1 MRIFRWLWRGPRL
14 TDTHPTFLQSQQ
26 GRDYSLPFAISP
38 AGSELGPLRTRNR
51 TQHMST
57 ATTETQQPT
66 SNVPTAMRAAESLSP
81 SRQSTSNLRVSEITA
96 LPTPQEMIAELP
108 LDARTADVVERGR
121 DEVRAVMDGV
131 DDRLLVFV
139 GPCSIHDP
147 KAGLEYARRL
157 VSQAEKHKE
166 DLLIVMRAYFE
177 KPRTTV
183 GWKGLINDPRLDG
196 THDIATGLREA
207 RRFLQQVTALGLPAA
222 TEFLEPISPQ
232 YMADLVSWGA
242 IGART
247 TESQI
252 HRQLASGLSMPIGFK
267 NGTDGDLQVA
277 VDACGAAAAQ
287 AFLGIDGE
295 GRAALVATA
304 GNPDT
309 HVILRGGRKGPNYSS
324 ADVEAASSKLAGKQL
339 NPRLI
344 VDASHANSGK
354 SHHRQ
359 AEVALEI
366 GAQLEDG
373 GVSAQAIAGVMLES
387 FLVGGAQDLNV
398 VEHAAGRSELV
409 YGQSV
414 TDVCMEWDVSVS
426 VLDQLA
432 GSARKRRAANEG
444 AK

>member
-1 MRIFRWLWRGPRL
+1 
-14 TDTHPTFLQSQQ
+14 
-26 GRDYSLPFAISP
+26 
-38 AGSELGPLRTRNR
+38 
-51 TQHMST
+51 MST
-57 ATTETQQPT
+57 ATAPA
-66 SNVPTAMRAAESLSP
+66 VITAGNSRRESTAK
-81 SRQSTSNLRVSEITA
+81 STSNLRVSEFTS
-96 LPTPQEMIAELP
+96 LPTPQELITELP
-108 LDARTADVVERGR
+108 LDARAAGVVERGR
-121 DEVRAVMDGV
+121 DEVRAIMDGV
-131 DDRLLVFV
+131 DDRLLVIV

-147 KAGLEYARRL
+147 EAGLEYARRL
-157 VSQAEKHKE
+157 VSQAEKHQE
-166 DLLIVMRAYFE
+166 DLLIVMRTYFE

-196 THDIATGLREA
+196 SHDMVTGLRTA
-207 RRFLQQVTALGLPAA
+207 RHFLQQVTALGLPTA

-232 YMADLVSWGA
+232 YMADLISWGA

-277 VDACGAAAAQ
+277 IDACGAAAAAQ
-287 AFLGIDGE
+287 AFLGIDGD

-309 HVILRGGRKGPNYSS
+309 HVILRGGRKGPNYSA
-324 ADVEAASSKLAGKQL
+324 ADVENASAKLAGKQL

-373 GVSAQAIAGVMLES
+373 GASAHAIAGVMLES
-387 FLVGGAQDLNV
+387 FLVGGAQNLDV
-398 VEHAAGRSELV
+398 AEHAAGRLELV

-414 TDVCMEWDVSVS
+414 TDACMDWDVSVP

-432 GSARKRRAANEG
+432 ASARKRRT

>member
-1 MRIFRWLWRGPRL
+1 M
-14 TDTHPTFLQSQQ
+14 
-26 GRDYSLPFAISP
+26 
-38 AGSELGPLRTRNR
+38 
-51 TQHMST
+51 
-57 ATTETQQPT
+57 T
-66 SNVPTAMRAAESLSP
+66 SNTSGGNSASTIDKASM
-81 SRQSTSNLRVSEITA
+81 SRISTSNLRVSRFDP
-96 LPTPQEMIAELP
+96 LPSPDELIGELP
-108 LDARTADVVERGR
+108 LDAAAAAVVERGR
-121 DEVRAVMDGV
+121 EEVRAIMDGV
-131 DDRLLVFV
+131 DNRLLVIV

-166 DLLIVMRAYFE
+166 DLLVVMRTYFE

-183 GWKGLINDPRLDG
+183 GWKGLINDPHLDG
-196 THDIATGLREA
+196 SHDIAAGLRAA
-207 RRFLQQVTALGLPAA
+207 RGFLQQVTALGLPTA

-232 YMADLVSWGA
+232 YMADVVSWGA

-277 VDACGAAAAQ
+277 IDACGAAAASQ
-287 AFLGIDGE
+287 AFLGIDAS
-295 GRAALVATA
+295 GRAALVATS

-309 HVILRGGRKGPNYSS
+309 HVILRGGRKGPNYS
-324 ADVEAASSKLAGKQL
+324 AGDVAAASVKLAGNGL

-366 GAQLEDG
+366 GAQLESDPA
-373 GVSAQAIAGVMLES
+373 SPIAGVMLES
-387 FLVGGAQDLNV
+387 FLVGGAQSLD
-398 VEHAAGRSELV
+398 VEQHAAGESDLV

-414 TDVCMEWDVSVS
+414 TDACMEWDITVA
-426 VLDQLA
+426 VLEQLA
-432 GSARKRRAANEG
+432 ASVRKRRSAEAS
-444 AK
+444 

>member
-1 MRIFRWLWRGPRL
+1 M
-14 TDTHPTFLQSQQ
+14 
-26 GRDYSLPFAISP
+26 
-38 AGSELGPLRTRNR
+38 N
-51 TQHMST
+51 T
-57 ATTETQQPT
+57 ATAQ
-66 SNVPTAMRAAESLSP
+66 N
-81 SRQSTSNLRVSEITA
+81 STSNLRVSEFTA
-96 LPTPQEMIAELP
+96 LPTPQDLIAELP
-108 LDARTADVVERGR
+108 LDEKAAGVVERGR

-131 DDRLLVFV
+131 DDRLLVIV

-157 VSQAEKHKE
+157 VSQAGKHKE
-166 DLLIVMRAYFE
+166 DLLIVMRTYFE

-196 THDIATGLREA
+196 SHDMVTGLRTA
-207 RRFLQQVTALGLPAA
+207 RRFLQQVTALGLPTA

-232 YMADLVSWGA
+232 YMADLIAWGA

-252 HRQLASGLSMPIGFK
+252 HRQLASGLSMPVGFK

-277 VDACGAAAAQ
+277 IDACGAAAAAQ
-287 AFLGIDGE
+287 SFLGIDGD
-295 GRAALVATA
+295 GRAALVATS

-309 HVILRGGRKGPNYSS
+309 HMILRGGRKGPNYSA
-324 ADVEAASSKLAGKQL
+324 ADVGSASEKLAAKHL

-373 GVSAQAIAGVMLES
+373 GTAAQAVAGVMLES
-387 FLVGGAQDLNV
+387 FLVGGAQSLDVAEN
-398 VEHAAGRSELV
+398 AAGRADLV

-414 TDVCMEWDVSVS
+414 TDACMEWDVTVS

-432 GSARKRRAANEG
+432 ASARKRRTAC
-444 AK
+444 

>member
-1 MRIFRWLWRGPRL
+1 MSIEAAAGPQ
-14 TDTHPTFLQSQQ
+14 HP
-26 GRDYSLPFAISP
+26 
-38 AGSELGPLRTRNR
+38 
-51 TQHMST
+51 
-57 ATTETQQPT
+57 
-66 SNVPTAMRAAESLSP
+66 
-81 SRQSTSNLRVSEITA
+81 TSNLRVSEFTP
-96 LPTPQEMIAELP
+96 LPTPQDLMAELP
-108 LDARTADVVERGR
+108 LEARLAEVVGRGR
-121 DEVRAVMDGV
+121 DEVRAIMDGV
-131 DDRLLVFV
+131 DDRLLVIV

-157 VSQAEKHKE
+157 VSQAEKHRE
-166 DLLIVMRAYFE
+166 DLLIVMRTYFE

-196 THDIATGLREA
+196 SHDIAAGLRAA
-207 RRFLQQVTALGLPAA
+207 RAFLRQVTALGLPTA

-232 YMADLVSWGA
+232 YVADLVAWGA

-277 VDACGAAAAQ
+277 LDACSAAAAAQ
-287 AFLGIDGE
+287 AFLGIDDV

-309 HVILRGGRKGPNYSS
+309 HVILRGGRKGPNYSA
-324 ADVEAASSKLAGKQL
+324 ADVEAASAKLAAKQL

-354 SHHRQ
+354 NHHRQ

-366 GAQLEDG
+366 GAQLE
-373 GVSAQAIAGVMLES
+373 SAGAAAGAIAGVMLES
-387 FLVGGAQDLNV
+387 FLVGGAQNLDVNAV
-398 VEHAAGRSELV
+398 TGSGRDGLV

-414 TDVCMEWDVSVS
+414 TDACMDWDVTAS
-426 VLDQLA
+426 VLGQLA
-432 GSARKRRAANEG
+432 ASARTRRTRA
-444 AK
+444 

>member
-1 MRIFRWLWRGPRL
+1 
-14 TDTHPTFLQSQQ
+14 
-26 GRDYSLPFAISP
+26 
-38 AGSELGPLRTRNR
+38 
-51 TQHMST
+51 MSAT
-57 ATTETQQPT
+57 ATETQQPT
-66 SNVPTAMRAAESLSP
+66 SK
-81 SRQSTSNLRVSEITA
+81 RQSTSNLRVSEITA
-96 LPTPQEMIAELP
+96 LPTPQEMIAELA
-108 LDARTADVVERGR
+108 LDAKAADVVERGR
-121 DEVRAVMDGV
+121 DEVRAIMDGV
-131 DDRLLVFV
+131 DDRLLVIV

-166 DLLIVMRAYFE
+166 DLLIVLRAYFE

-183 GWKGLINDPRLDG
+183 GWKGLINDPHLDG
-196 THDIATGLREA
+196 SHDIAGGLRAA
-207 RRFLQQVTALGLPAA
+207 RSFLQQVTALGLPTA

-232 YMADLVSWGA
+232 YMADLISWGA

-277 VDACGAAAAQ
+277 VDACSAAASAQ
-287 AFLGIDGE
+287 AFLGIDGD
-295 GRAALVATA
+295 GRAALVSTA

-324 ADVEAASSKLAGKQL
+324 ADVEAASAKLAAKSL

-373 GVSAQAIAGVMLES
+373 GTAAGAIAGVMLES
-387 FLVGGAQDLNV
+387 FLVGGAQNLDV
-398 VEHAAGRSELV
+398 AEHAAGHSELV

-414 TDVCMEWDVSVS
+414 TDACMEWDVTAS
-426 VLDQLA
+426 VLEQLA
-432 GSARKRRAANEG
+432 ASSRKRRAFTMAT
-444 AK
+444 

>member
-1 MRIFRWLWRGPRL
+1 M
-14 TDTHPTFLQSQQ
+14 
-26 GRDYSLPFAISP
+26 
-38 AGSELGPLRTRNR
+38 
-51 TQHMST
+51 
-57 ATTETQQPT
+57 T
-66 SNVPTAMRAAESLSP
+66 SIAAEPTPLHPADSAQP
-81 SRQSTSNLRVSEITA
+81 ATSNLRVARFEP
-96 LPTPQEMIAELP
+96 LPAPQDLIAELP
-108 LDARTADVVERGR
+108 LDARSAAVVDRGR
-121 DEVRAVMDGV
+121 DQVRAIMDGV
-131 DDRLLVFV
+131 DDRLLVIV

-166 DLLIVMRAYFE
+166 DLLIVMRTYFE

-183 GWKGLINDPRLDG
+183 GWKGLINDPHLDG
-196 THDIATGLREA
+196 SHDIAAGLRAA
-207 RRFLQQVTALGLPAA
+207 RGFLKQVAALGLPTA

-277 VDACGAAAAQ
+277 IDACGASAAEQ
-287 AFLGIDGE
+287 AFLGIDDD
-295 GRAALVATA
+295 GRAALVATS

-309 HVILRGGRKGPNYSS
+309 HVILRGGRKGPNYS
-324 ADVEAASSKLAGKQL
+324 ADDVAAASGKLAAKGL

-366 GAQLEDG
+366 GAQLEAG
-373 GVSAQAIAGVMLES
+373 ETSPIAGVMLES
-387 FLVGGAQDLNV
+387 FLVGGAQNLDTAQQLSG
-398 VEHAAGRSELV
+398 EQELV

-414 TDVCMEWDVSVS
+414 TDACMEWDVTAS

-432 GSARKRRAANEG
+432 ASARKRRAVVA
-444 AK
+444 A

>member
-1 MRIFRWLWRGPRL
+1 MSIEAAAGP
-14 TDTHPTFLQSQQ
+14 
-26 GRDYSLPFAISP
+26 
-38 AGSELGPLRTRNR
+38 
-51 TQHMST
+51 QH
-57 ATTETQQPT
+57 
-66 SNVPTAMRAAESLSP
+66 
-81 SRQSTSNLRVSEITA
+81 STSNLRVSEFTP
-96 LPTPQEMIAELP
+96 LPTPQDLMAELP
-108 LDARTADVVERGR
+108 LEARLAEVVGRGR
-121 DEVRAVMDGV
+121 DEVRAIMDGV
-131 DDRLLVFV
+131 DDRLLVIV

-157 VSQAEKHKE
+157 VSQAEKHRE
-166 DLLIVMRAYFE
+166 DLLIVMRTYFE

-196 THDIATGLREA
+196 SHDIAAGLRAA
-207 RRFLQQVTALGLPAA
+207 RAFLRQVTALGLPTA

-232 YMADLVSWGA
+232 YVADLVAWGA

-277 VDACGAAAAQ
+277 LDACSAAAAAQ
-287 AFLGIDGE
+287 AFLGIDDD

-309 HVILRGGRKGPNYSS
+309 HVILRGGRKGPNYSA
-324 ADVEAASSKLAGKQL
+324 ADVEAASVKLAAKQL

-354 SHHRQ
+354 NHHRQ

-366 GAQLEDG
+366 GAQLE
-373 GVSAQAIAGVMLES
+373 SAGAAARAIAGVMLES
-387 FLVGGAQDLNV
+387 FLVGGAQTLEVNADVNTV
-398 VEHAAGRSELV
+398 TGAARDGLV

-414 TDVCMEWDVSVS
+414 TDACMDWDMTAS
-426 VLDQLA
+426 VLGQLA
-432 GSARKRRAANEG
+432 ASARTRRTRA
-444 AK
+444 

>member
-1 MRIFRWLWRGPRL
+1 
-14 TDTHPTFLQSQQ
+14 
-26 GRDYSLPFAISP
+26 
-38 AGSELGPLRTRNR
+38 
-51 TQHMST
+51 MST
-57 ATTETQQPT
+57 ATAPATTTAGISATE
-66 SNVPTAMRAAESLSP
+66 SAA
-81 SRQSTSNLRVSEITA
+81 RSTSNLRVSEFTA
-96 LPTPQEMIAELP
+96 LPTPQELIAELP
-108 LDARTADVVERGR
+108 LDARVADVVERGR
-121 DEVRAVMDGV
+121 DEVRAIMDGV
-131 DDRLLVFV
+131 DDRLLVIV

-157 VSQAEKHKE
+157 VSQAEKHRE
-166 DLLIVMRAYFE
+166 DLLIVMRTYFE

-196 THDIATGLREA
+196 SHDMVTGLRTA
-207 RRFLQQVTALGLPAA
+207 RHFLQQVTALGLPTA

-232 YMADLVSWGA
+232 YMADLISWGA

-277 VDACGAAAAQ
+277 IDACGAAAAAQ
-287 AFLGIDGE
+287 AFLGIDGD
-295 GRAALVATA
+295 GRAALVSTA

-309 HVILRGGRKGPNYSS
+309 HVILRGGRKGPNYSA
-324 ADVEAASSKLAGKQL
+324 ADVGAASAKLAGKQL

-373 GVSAQAIAGVMLES
+373 GTSAQAIAGVMLES
-387 FLVGGAQDLNV
+387 FLVGGAQNLDV
-398 VEHAAGRSELV
+398 AEHAAGRAELV

-414 TDVCMEWDVSVS
+414 TDACMEWDVSVS

-432 GSARKRRAANEG
+432 ASARKRRE

>member
-1 MRIFRWLWRGPRL
+1 
-14 TDTHPTFLQSQQ
+14 
-26 GRDYSLPFAISP
+26 
-38 AGSELGPLRTRNR
+38 
-51 TQHMST
+51 MSI
-57 ATTETQQPT
+57 E
-66 SNVPTAMRAAESLSP
+66 AAPESH
-81 SRQSTSNLRVSEITA
+81 QSTSNLRVSEFTP
-96 LPTPQEMIAELP
+96 LPTPQEIAADLP
-108 LDARTADVVERGR
+108 LDARLADVVARGR

-131 DDRLLVFV
+131 DDRLLVIV

-147 KAGLEYARRL
+147 EAGLEYARRL
-157 VSQAEKHKE
+157 VSQAERHRE
-166 DLLIVMRAYFE
+166 DLLIVMRTYFE

-196 THDIATGLREA
+196 SHDIAAGLRAA
-207 RRFLQQVTALGLPAA
+207 RSFLRQVTGLGLPAA

-232 YMADLVSWGA
+232 YMADLVAWGA

-277 VDACGAAAAQ
+277 LDACSAAAAAQ
-287 AFLGIDGE
+287 AFLGIDGA

-309 HVILRGGRKGPNYSS
+309 HIILRGGRGGPNYSVVDIEV
-324 ADVEAASSKLAGKQL
+324 ATAKLAATRL

-354 SHHRQ
+354 DHRRQ

-366 GAQLEDG
+366 GARLAG
-373 GVSAQAIAGVMLES
+373 GGSMGGAIAGVMLES
-387 FLVGGAQDLNV
+387 FLVGGAQSLDV
-398 VEHAAGRSELV
+398 AEHAAGTDKLV

-414 TDVCMEWDVSVS
+414 TDACMDWDVTES
-426 VLDQLA
+426 VLASLA
-432 GSARKRRAANEG
+432 DSARVRRTRA
-444 AK
+444 

>member
-1 MRIFRWLWRGPRL
+1 
-14 TDTHPTFLQSQQ
+14 
-26 GRDYSLPFAISP
+26 
-38 AGSELGPLRTRNR
+38 
-51 TQHMST
+51 MST
-57 ATTETQQPT
+57 ATAPATT
-66 SNVPTAMRAAESLSP
+66 SGNARTGSAPK
-81 SRQSTSNLRVSEITA
+81 STSNLRVSEFTA
-96 LPTPQEMIAELP
+96 LPTPQELIAELP
-108 LDARTADVVERGR
+108 LAAEAAGVVERGR
-121 DEVRAVMDGV
+121 DEVRAIMDGA
-131 DDRLLVFV
+131 DGRLLVIV

-166 DLLIVMRAYFE
+166 DLLIVMRTYFE

-196 THDIATGLREA
+196 SHDMVTGLRTA
-207 RRFLQQVTALGLPAA
+207 RHFLQQVTALGLPTA

-232 YMADLVSWGA
+232 YMADLISWGA

-277 VDACGAAAAQ
+277 IDACGAAAAAQ

-309 HVILRGGRKGPNYSS
+309 HVILRGGRKGPNYSA
-324 ADVEAASSKLAGKQL
+324 ADVEAASTRLASKQL

-373 GVSAQAIAGVMLES
+373 GASAQAIAGVMLES
-387 FLVGGAQDLNV
+387 FLVGGAQNLDV
-398 VEHAAGRSELV
+398 AGDAAGRDGLV
-409 YGQSV
+409 YGQSL
-414 TDVCMEWDVSVS
+414 TDACMEWDVSVS
-426 VLDQLA
+426 VLNQLA
-432 GSARKRRAANEG
+432 ASARKRRG
-444 AK
+444 

>member
-1 MRIFRWLWRGPRL
+1 MTSIAPE
-14 TDTHPTFLQSQQ
+14 TVTSDESAQ
-26 GRDYSLPFAISP
+26 P
-38 AGSELGPLRTRNR
+38 A
-51 TQHMST
+51 
-57 ATTETQQPT
+57 
-66 SNVPTAMRAAESLSP
+66 
-81 SRQSTSNLRVSEITA
+81 TSNLRVARFEP
-96 LPTPQEMIAELP
+96 LPAPQDLIAELP
-108 LDARTADVVERGR
+108 LDARSAAVVDRGR
-121 DEVRAVMDGV
+121 DQVRAIMDGV
-131 DDRLLVFV
+131 DDRLLVIV

-166 DLLIVMRAYFE
+166 DLLIVMRTYFE

-183 GWKGLINDPRLDG
+183 GWKGLINDPHLDG
-196 THDIATGLREA
+196 SHDIAAGLRAA
-207 RRFLQQVTALGLPAA
+207 RGFLKQVTALGLPTA

-277 VDACGAAAAQ
+277 IDACGASAAEQ
-287 AFLGIDGE
+287 AFLGIDDD

-309 HVILRGGRKGPNYSS
+309 HVILRGGRKGPNYSA
-324 ADVEAASSKLAGKQL
+324 ADVAAASSKLADKGL
-339 NPRLI
+339 NRRLI

-366 GAQLEDG
+366 GAQLEAG
-373 GVSAQAIAGVMLES
+373 ASSPIAGVMLES
-387 FLVGGAQDLNV
+387 FLVGGAQNLDVAKQLSG
-398 VEHAAGRSELV
+398 EQELV

-414 TDVCMEWDVSVS
+414 TDACMEWDVTAS
-426 VLDQLA
+426 VLEQLA
-432 GSARKRRAANEG
+432 ASARKRREVLG
-444 AK
+444 E

>member
-1 MRIFRWLWRGPRL
+1 M
-14 TDTHPTFLQSQQ
+14 
-26 GRDYSLPFAISP
+26 
-38 AGSELGPLRTRNR
+38 
-51 TQHMST
+51 
-57 ATTETQQPT
+57 T
-66 SNVPTAMRAAESLSP
+66 SIAAEPTESLEAADAADSAQP
-81 SRQSTSNLRVSEITA
+81 ATSNLRVARFEP
-96 LPTPQEMIAELP
+96 LPAPQDLIAELP
-108 LDARTADVVERGR
+108 LDARSAAVVDRGR
-121 DEVRAVMDGV
+121 DQVRAIMDGV
-131 DDRLLVFV
+131 DDRLLVIV

-166 DLLIVMRAYFE
+166 DLLIVMRTYFE

-183 GWKGLINDPRLDG
+183 GWKGLINDPHLDG
-196 THDIATGLREA
+196 SHDIAAGLRAA
-207 RRFLQQVTALGLPAA
+207 RGFLKQVTALGLPTA

-277 VDACGAAAAQ
+277 IDACGASAAEQ
-287 AFLGIDGE
+287 AFLGIDDD
-295 GRAALVATA
+295 GRAALVATS

-309 HVILRGGRKGPNYSS
+309 HVILRGGRKGPNYSQE
-324 ADVEAASSKLAGKQL
+324 DVAAASSKLAAKGL

-366 GAQLEDG
+366 GAQLEAG
-373 GVSAQAIAGVMLES
+373 ETSPIAGVMLES
-387 FLVGGAQDLNV
+387 FLVGGAQNLDTVKQL
-398 VEHAAGRSELV
+398 AGEQELV

-414 TDVCMEWDVSVS
+414 TDACMEWDVTAS
-426 VLDQLA
+426 VLEQLA
-432 GSARKRRAANEG
+432 ASARKRRGVVAE
-444 AK
+444 

>member
-1 MRIFRWLWRGPRL
+1 MSIEAAPG
-14 TDTHPTFLQSQQ
+14 
-26 GRDYSLPFAISP
+26 
-38 AGSELGPLRTRNR
+38 
-51 TQHMST
+51 TQH
-57 ATTETQQPT
+57 
-66 SNVPTAMRAAESLSP
+66 
-81 SRQSTSNLRVSEITA
+81 STSNLRVSEFTP
-96 LPTPQEMIAELP
+96 LPSPQDLMAELP
-108 LDARTADVVERGR
+108 LDDRLADVVGRGR
-121 DEVRAVMDGV
+121 DEVRAIMDGV
-131 DDRLLVFV
+131 DDRLLVIV

-157 VSQAEKHKE
+157 VSQAEKHRE
-166 DLLIVMRAYFE
+166 DLLIVMRTYFE

-196 THDIATGLREA
+196 SHDIAAGLRAA
-207 RRFLQQVTALGLPAA
+207 RAFLRQVTALGLPTA

-232 YMADLVSWGA
+232 YVADLVAWGA

-277 VDACGAAAAQ
+277 LDACSAAAAAQ
-287 AFLGIDGE
+287 AFLGIDGD

-309 HVILRGGRKGPNYSS
+309 HVILRGGRKGPNYSA
-324 ADVEAASSKLAGKQL
+324 ADVEAASAKLAARQL

-354 SHHRQ
+354 NHHRQ

-366 GAQLEDG
+366 GAQLE
-373 GVSAQAIAGVMLES
+373 SAGAAAGAIAGVMLES
-387 FLVGGAQDLNV
+387 FLVGGAQTLEVNA
-398 VEHAAGRSELV
+398 EGKAGAAGRDELV

-414 TDVCMEWDVSVS
+414 TDACMDWEVTAS
-426 VLDQLA
+426 VLGQLA
-432 GSARKRRAANEG
+432 ASARTRRTRA
-444 AK
+444 

>member
-1 MRIFRWLWRGPRL
+1 
-14 TDTHPTFLQSQQ
+14 
-26 GRDYSLPFAISP
+26 
-38 AGSELGPLRTRNR
+38 
-51 TQHMST
+51 MST
-57 ATTETQQPT
+57 TAATETQ
-66 SNVPTAMRAAESLSP
+66 P
-81 SRQSTSNLRVSEITA
+81 SKSTSNLRVSEFQA
-96 LPTPQEMIAELP
+96 LPSPQDMIAELP
-108 LDARTADVVERGR
+108 LDARVADVVERGR
-121 DEVRAVMDGV
+121 DEVRAIMDGV
-131 DDRLLVFV
+131 DDRLLVIV

-196 THDIATGLREA
+196 SHDMATGLRAA
-207 RRFLQQVTALGLPAA
+207 RAFLQQVTALGLPTA

-232 YMADLVSWGA
+232 YMADVISWGA

-277 VDACGAAAAQ
+277 VDACGAAAAAQ

-295 GRAALVATA
+295 GRAALVSTA

-309 HVILRGGRKGPNYSS
+309 HVILRGGRRGPNYSP
-324 ADVEAASSKLAGKQL
+324 ADVESASAKLAAKGL

-366 GAQLEDG
+366 GAQLEEG
-373 GVSAQAIAGVMLES
+373 GQAAQAVAGVMLES
-387 FLVGGAQDLNV
+387 FLVGGAQNLDV
-398 VEHAAGRSELV
+398 AEHAAGTSELV

-414 TDVCMEWDVSVS
+414 TDACMEWDVSVS

-432 GSARKRRAANEG
+432 ASARKRRIA
-444 AK
+444 